1 MKGDGES
8 ALFFFGDLGRLRISY
23 LVKGGVLFIY
33 SGDHSYMEAKK

>member
-8 ALFFFGDLGRLRISY
+8 ALVFFGGLGRLRIFY
-23 LVKGGVLFIY
+23 LVKEDVLFIY